1 MQSVL
6 DYDKKLVIFYLRNS
20 ACDMIDFCAAEKNTS
35 KSFYI
40 KKEVKPGIS
49 F

>member
-20 ACDMIDFCAAEKNTS
+20 ACDMIDFCAAENTS